1 MRFARPGWLPA
12 AFAPAFIAIP
22 RPLAAVGRAPLAW
35 LPSGVERFME
45 RPLLHI
51 GQLPVT
57 PWFLVKT
64 LVYLLVVG
72 LIASGTRRFLQKRV
86 LPRTS
91 MERGHQYVLARWT
104 QYLVFTVGLVV
115 GLQSSGLN
123 LNSLLVVG
131 GALGVGIG
139 FGLQNVVNNFVS
151 GLILLIE
158 QPIRVGDIVEVAG
171 TQGEVTRI
179 GGRSTWLRTGS
190 NARIIVPNSDL
201 VSNRVTNWTAVG
213 MRVLVS
219 VKIGVGYGSDPDKV
233 RSILLEVARRSPAA
247 LAVPAPGVTF
257 DAFGASALEFSL
269 WTWFPGTV
277 MQAGDFRSGLN
288 FAAFRALKE
297 NGIEIPF
304 PQHDVHLRSVDG
316 PIAVRNAT

>member
-1 MRFARPGWLPA
+1 MRIPRPGWLPA
-12 AFAPAFIAIP
+12 GITPALISMG
-22 RPLAAVGRAPLAW
+22 RPAAAARHWLFGW
-35 LPSGVERFME
+35 LPSNLEHFME

-51 GQLPVT
+51 GQLPIT

-64 LVYLLVVG
+64 LAYLIFIG
-72 LIASGTRRFLQKRV
+72 LIASGARRFLAREL
-86 LPRTS
+86 LPKTS
-91 MERGHQYVLARWT
+91 MERGHQYALARWT
-104 QYLVFTVGLVV
+104 QYLVFTVGLII

-139 FGLQNVVNNFVS
+139 FGLQNVANNFVS

-171 TQGEVTRI
+171 IQGEVTRI

-201 VSNRVTNWTAVG
+201 ISNRVTNWTAVG
-213 MRVLVS
+213 TRVLVS
-219 VKIGVGYGSDPDKV
+219 VKVGVGYGSDPDKV

-247 LAVPAPGVTF
+247 LSDPAPGVTF
-257 DAFGASALEFSL
+257 DGFGPSALEFTL

-277 MQAGDFRSGLN
+277 MQVGDFRSGLN
-288 FAAFRALKE
+288 FAVLRALRE

-304 PQHDVHLRSVDG
+304 PQHDVHLRSVEG
-316 PIAVRNAT
+316 PIPVRGAG